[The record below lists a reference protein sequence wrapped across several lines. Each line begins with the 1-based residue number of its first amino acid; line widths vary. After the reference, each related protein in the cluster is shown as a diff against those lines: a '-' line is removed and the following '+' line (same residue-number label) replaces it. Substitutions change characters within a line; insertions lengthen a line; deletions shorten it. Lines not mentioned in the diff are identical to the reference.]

1 MPRNAVSIKGTRNG
15 LVITFDVAS
24 EFEEIKKNLRA
35 KIESAGNFLKGAR
48 LSFSHDDHIITDR
61 QKSELSEI
69 CRQYGLT
76 LNTEA
81 KLPKNIMQY
90 RQCSMAG
97 ASPAIERERTWL
109 SGQKYSR
116 AGTSLTEGET
126 ALLVKRNLRSGQQV
140 VFHKHVVVLGDV
152 HPGAEIVAEGNILV
166 MGCCRGSVH
175 AGARGDQTAYVIAC
189 RLLPEN
195 LRIANILSRQKILSS
210 PRPLMARMV
219 NKNIVFK
226 PLNKL

>member
-15 LVITFDVAS
+15 LVIAFDVAS
-24 EFEEIKKNLRA
+24 EFEEIKKNLRT

-48 LSFSHDDHIITDR
+48 LSFSQDDHIISDS

-76 LNTEA
+76 LNTEV
-81 KLPKNIMQY
+81 KLPKKIMQY
-90 RQCSMAG
+90 RQFSMAG
-97 ASPAIERERTWL
+97 ASPAIENERAGL
-109 SGQKYSR
+109 PGQKYNR
-116 AGTSLTEGET
+116 AGAALQEGEA
-126 ALLVKRNLRSGQQV
+126 ALLVKRNLRSGQKV
-140 VFHKHVVVLGDV
+140 VSHKHVVVLGDV

-166 MGCCRGSVH
+166 MGSCRGSVH
-175 AGARGDQTAYVIAC
+175 AGAGGDQTAYVIAC

-195 LRIANILSRQKILSS
+195 LRIANILNRQTLSS

-219 NKNIVFK
+219 NKNIVFR